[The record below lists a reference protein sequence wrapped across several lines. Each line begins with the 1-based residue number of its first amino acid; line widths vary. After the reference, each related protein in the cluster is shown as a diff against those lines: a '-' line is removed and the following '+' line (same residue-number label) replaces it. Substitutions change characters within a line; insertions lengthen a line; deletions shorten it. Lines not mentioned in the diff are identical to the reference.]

1 MKLLAAFAAGFL
13 VAVAWLDYLFGGRR
27 FHWRWP

>member
-1 MKLLAAFAAGFL
+1 MTKLAAFVLGFL
-13 VAVAWLDYLFGGRR
+13 AAYAWLDYLFGGRR